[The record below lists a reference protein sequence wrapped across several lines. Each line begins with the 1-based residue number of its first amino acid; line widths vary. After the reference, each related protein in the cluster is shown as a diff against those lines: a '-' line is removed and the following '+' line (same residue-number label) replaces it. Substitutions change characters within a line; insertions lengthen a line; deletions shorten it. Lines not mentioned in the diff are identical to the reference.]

1 MIKADTLWLDGKLV
15 PFDQARVHVLTHAL
29 HYGIGVFEGIRGVPD
44 GGRPLG
50 RVPPEGAH
58 PAALRLG
65 PHPDAR
71 DPVPPERLEQACVE
85 VLRSNK
91 LPPATSG
98 RSPSPAPGALGVG
111 AQNPI
116 QVMIAAWPWGAY
128 LSEDGLK
135 KGIRAKVSSFT
146 RLHVNV
152 NMVRAKISGQ
162 YVNSFFATREASMAG
177 YEEAILLDTEGYV
190 CEGAGENLFIVKG
203 GVLRTPPLSSA
214 VLAGITRDS
223 VLRIAQDLG
232 VPVKEEKFTR
242 DSMYLA
248 DELFMTGTAAEVTPV
263 REVDNR
269 RIGKG
274 EPGPITKRIQELFF
288 RRCAARTPKY
298 REWLTSFEACK

>member
-1 MIKADTLWLDGKLV
+1 MIKADTIWLDGKLV
-15 PFDQARVHVLTHAL
+15 PFDQAKVHVLTHAL
-29 HYGIGVFEGIRGVPD
+29 HYGIGVFEGIRGYQTAD
-44 GGRPLG
+44 GRSAVFRLKEHIQ
-50 RVPPEGAH
+50 RLHDSAH
-58 PAALRLG
+58 ILMLEIPFPA
-65 PHPDAR
+65 
-71 DPVPPERLEQACVE
+71 ERLEQACIE

-91 LPPATSG
+91 LAAGYIRPLAFTG
-98 RSPSPAPGALGVG
+98 AGALGVG

-116 QVMIAAWPWGAY
+116 QVIIAAWPWGAY

-190 CEGAGENLFIVKG
+190 CEAAGENIFTVKG

-274 EPGPITKRIQELFF
+274 EPGPITKRIQEIFF
-288 RRCAARTPKY
+288 RAVRGEEPKY
-298 REWLTSFEACK
+298 REWLSSYEVGK